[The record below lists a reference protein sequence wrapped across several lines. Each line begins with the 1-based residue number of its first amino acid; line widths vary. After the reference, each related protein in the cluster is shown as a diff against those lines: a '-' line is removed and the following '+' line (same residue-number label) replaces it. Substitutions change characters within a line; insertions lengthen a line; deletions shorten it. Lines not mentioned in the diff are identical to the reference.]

1 MGSDLRGGLLRRSWP
16 RLPSDGPFGGGGGAG
31 NGVTPKK
38 PTPAPPNKPGA
49 KGCVGAR
56 VAKGVQGLLNVSLGE
71 LKTAG
76 AIGVGLLGAAD
87 APETAGTSLLA
98 TLGAGYL
105 AISSQGQVISGQAQL
120 YSAISGNFR
129 TGEEIQQVG
138 DIMSGPLTGV
148 TTLIVTGNPKIA
160 AGVANVESAVTLG
173 AGAINSKTLADKI
186 ANGVDAALQLA
197 GLPDSNCEVQ

>member
-1 MGSDLRGGLLRRSWP
+1 
-16 RLPSDGPFGGGGGAG
+16 
-31 NGVTPKK
+31 
-38 PTPAPPNKPGA
+38 
-49 KGCVGAR
+49 
-56 VAKGVQGLLNVSLGE
+56 VSLGE